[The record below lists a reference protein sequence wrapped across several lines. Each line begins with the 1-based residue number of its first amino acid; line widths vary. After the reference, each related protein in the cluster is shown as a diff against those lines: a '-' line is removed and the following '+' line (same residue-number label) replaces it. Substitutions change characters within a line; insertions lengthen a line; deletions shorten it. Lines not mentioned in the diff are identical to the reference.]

1 MSLFETLAKELYDYD
16 EECAHVWEYQK
27 EEKENLDGHI
37 VTQYYGG
44 GNYCFKCE
52 TWEEE

>member
-1 MSLFETLAKELYDYD
+1 MSLFQRLAKELYDY
-16 EECAHVWEYQK
+16 EECAHSWVYQK

-44 GNYCFKCE
+44 NYCFKCE
-52 TWEEE
+52 TWEDE

>member
-1 MSLFETLAKELYDYD
+1 MSLFETLAKELYYYD
-16 EECAHVWEYQK
+16 EECAHEWEYQK
-27 EEKENLDGHI
+27 EENENLDGHI

-44 GNYCFKCE
+44 NYCFKCE